1 MNLICNLSDYNYNN
15 VFFMEK
21 RNNMLLSG
29 NFTKLLYSDE
39 NVTLNSI
46 YVDVNMR
53 YNYTKIHN
61 KTIIQINV
69 NENIEII
76 NNLSSVEQQLLNYY
90 TQLNNIN
97 KRSVY
102 SLKDN
107 LLSGNIRIYKQNNYN
122 NARLFLKIS
131 GIWETDNEIGI
142 TYKFIDGSII

>member
-21 RNNMLLSG
+21 RNNMLLNG

-46 YVDVNMR
+46 YVDVIMK
-53 YNYTKIHN
+53 YNYAKIHN
-61 KTIIQINV
+61 KTIIQINI
-69 NENIEII
+69 NKNLEII
-76 NNLSSVEQQLLNYY
+76 EKFSIIEEELLNYY

-97 KRSVY
+97 KRSIHT
-102 SLKDN
+102 LKDN

>member
-21 RNNMLLSG
+21 RNNMLLNG

-46 YVDVNMR
+46 YVDVNMK
-53 YNYTKIHN
+53 YNYAKINN
-61 KTIIQINV
+61 KTIIQINI
-69 NENIEII
+69 NENLEII
-76 NNLSSVEQQLLNYY
+76 EKFSIIEEELLNYY
-90 TQLNNIN
+90 TQLNQIN
-97 KRSVY
+97 KRNIY
-102 SLKDN
+102 TLKDN
-107 LLSGNIRIYKQNNYN
+107 LLSSNIRIYKQNNYT

>member
-1 MNLICNLSDYNYNN
+1 
-15 VFFMEK
+15 
-21 RNNMLLSG
+21 
-29 NFTKLLYSDE
+29 
-39 NVTLNSI
+39 
-46 YVDVNMR
+46 MR

-107 LLSGNIRIYKQNNYN
+107 LLSGNIRIYKQNNFN